1 MSAAK
6 LGPDH
11 YRLVDDIGPDGVTI
25 RLQRYIV
32 IGETPQC
39 YYVIRDGSH
48 YMTLNTNGWA
58 QDVVKKQRKR
68 VLKSSYKRYCY
79 PEIADAL
86 RSYKARKRW
95 QLSHAKLA
103 MARAE
108 AGYAEAERLIAFEG
122 LSVESFP
129 HQCEGGEYVKGLNWS
144 DY

>member
-1 MSAAK
+1 MSAVK

-11 YRLVDDIGPDGVTI
+11 YRFVDRIGPNGVVI
-25 RLQRYIV
+25 YCQRYV
-32 IGETPQC
+32 VVGETEQC
-39 YYVIRDGSH
+39 YYVIEDGCAS
-48 YMTLNTNGWA
+48 MWP
-58 QDVVKKQRKR
+58 DFIKKHRLR
-68 VLKSSYKRYCY
+68 VLKRSYKRYCY
-79 PEIADAL
+79 PDLTEAM

-108 AGYAEAERLIAFEG
+108 SGYAEAERLIAFEG

-144 DY
+144 EY